1 MSPSIVDF
9 RGCMMRPTT
18 KTMTAESTIGTQSA
32 AIGTTSVSLSREM
45 CRYYNKG
52 DSHQCPAVLIVGCRC
67 FQGRGT
73 GDCPP
78 QFGGFPVSE
87 RNPGVTRRGF
97 LGGMGAAAVGIK
109 EADRMMTRKA
119 KSGDPAASGISD
131 GPASPLFTPI
141 AIPGNSTLAALDQA
155 GLSLELRENLRHA
168 PTGRCV
174 CWGIPFSV
182 ERIALVSEK
191 AIELKWPE
199 VDAGWIVVMHTTDM
213 SAQQVNTD
221 GFVPATRGR
230 ALLAERVADYVFL
243 YSDGS
248 QERVP
253 ILRQHQVGMMSRPWG
268 INCFEAVAHQ
278 KPYPLRTLSEQPRPG
293 IGWGNTQPRLDQP
306 DAPPWVNWLWAWQ
319 NPHPDRKVAGLQI
332 EPATGVLIVSAIT
345 AGRTS
350 SIPLRWESRR
360 KAILRL
366 PEGTAFDPTLS
377 SSGLLKHL
385 QLDLGQVISAQ
396 PRTVYPDESWE
407 ATYNNKPPALAA
419 HEILIEYTA
428 HPEARFHLP
437 DGTSIPVSRAEKT
450 STGPLMPIKPAT
462 QRVRLCV
469 TDGATGKPVAVKL
482 HVHGGAGEYLAPV
495 DRHRIPDTFWYED
508 WSVDYVNP
516 GQHFCTYI
524 PGETL
529 IDLPRGRVYVEISKG
544 FEIAPIRKIVEVGPE
559 TDELQFVVER
569 VLPWRERGW
578 VTADTHVHFLSPH
591 SAHLEGAGEGVNVV
605 NLLASQWGELMTN
618 VGDFDGRT
626 TYGSREAGGD
636 GEYLVRVGTENRQH
650 VLGHISLLG
659 YNGAII
665 APMTTG
671 GPDES
676 ALGDPVEILLTEWAR
691 QCRKQG
697 GIVVLPHFPR
707 PRAEHAAAIVSG
719 EIDGVEMTSWENL
732 YGGIDPYSLSDW
744 YRYLNCGYFV
754 AAVGG
759 TDKMASTT
767 AVGAVRTY
775 AKLPSG
781 TVFDYD
787 AWKAAIRSGQTFV
800 SYGPLME
807 FSVEGRPAGSRIRM
821 SRTGGSVRVEWSV
834 ASVTIPMTRIDLI
847 VNGEIRQSRSINE
860 RKDTGNWTVRV
871 DRSSWIAL
879 LVRGHY
885 ADKPEIVAA
894 HSSPVMVE
902 VEGTEFFAAAD
913 AVTILDQ
920 IEGAL
925 AYFDTLATRA
935 ETEAYKR
942 MRLVLT
948 GAHRSLHNRLHQ
960 QGALHKHPFEA

>member
-1 MSPSIVDF
+1 MAGSNSDGGNSP
-9 RGCMMRPTT
+9 G
-18 KTMTAESTIGTQSA
+18 TAEA
-32 AIGTTSVSLSREM
+32 
-45 CRYYNKG
+45 K
-52 DSHQCPAVLIVGCRC
+52 D
-67 FQGRGT
+67 
-73 GDCPP
+73 
-78 QFGGFPVSE
+78 
-87 RNPGVTRRGF
+87 
-97 LGGMGAAAVGIK
+97 AAV
-109 EADRMMTRKA
+109 T
-119 KSGDPAASGISD
+119 GISD
-131 GPASPLFTPI
+131 GPASPLFSPV
-141 AIPGNSTLAALDQA
+141 PLDGNSTPADLAQA
-155 GLSLELRENLRHA
+155 GVSQYLRENVRHA
-168 PTGRCV
+168 PSGNCV
-174 CWGIPFSV
+174 CWGIPFHV
-182 ERIALVSEK
+182 GRIALVK
-191 AIELKWPE
+191 DRALELKWPE
-199 VDAGWIVVMHTTDM
+199 VEAAWLVLMHTTDM
-213 SAQQVNTD
+213 SPQQANAN
-221 GFVPATRGR
+221 GFVPATRGP
-230 ALLAERVADYVFL
+230 ALLGERVADYVFL

-248 QERVP
+248 EERVP
-253 ILRQHQVGMMSRPWG
+253 VLRQHQIGMLSRWWG
-268 INCFEAVAHQ
+268 VNCFEAVAHQ
-278 KPYPLRTLSEQPRPG
+278 KPHPVRTLSEQPRTG
-293 IGWGNTQPRLDQP
+293 IGWGDTQPRVSQP

-319 NPHPDRKVAGLQI
+319 NPHPDRKLTGLRI
-332 EPATGVLIVSAIT
+332 EPATGTMIISAIT

-350 SIPLRWESRR
+350 SIPLRWQSRK

-366 PEGTAFDPTLS
+366 PEGTTLDPTLS
-377 SSGLLKHL
+377 ATGLLKHL

-396 PRTVYPDESWE
+396 PRTVYPDQSWE
-407 ATYNNKPPALAA
+407 ETYNNKPPVQSA
-419 HEILIEYTA
+419 HELLVEYTS
-428 HPEARFHLP
+428 HPDASFHLP
-437 DGTSIPVSRAEKT
+437 DGTTIPVACAEKAT
-450 STGPLMPIKPAT
+450 TGPLTPIEPST
-462 QRVRLCV
+462 QRVRLRV
-469 TDGATGKPVAVKL
+469 TEKATGKLVAVKL
-482 HVHGGAGEYLAPV
+482 HVHGEAGEYLAPV

-516 GQHFCTYI
+516 GAHSCTYI
-524 PGETL
+524 AGETL

-544 FEIAPIRKIVEVGPE
+544 FEIAPIRKIVTVEPA
-559 TDELQFVVER
+559 TSELQFVVER
-569 VLPWRERGW
+569 VLPWRERSW

-626 TYGSREAGGD
+626 TFGSREAGGD

-659 YNGAII
+659 YNGPII

-691 QCRKQG
+691 RCRKQG
-697 GIVVLPHFPR
+697 GIVVLPHFPH

-719 EIDGVEMTSWENL
+719 EIDGVEMTSWDNL

-775 AKLPSG
+775 AKLPAG
-781 TVFDYD
+781 ALFDYD
-787 AWKAAIRSGQTFV
+787 SWKAAVRSGQTFV
-800 SYGPLME
+800 TYGPLME
-807 FSVEGRPAGSRIRM
+807 FSVDGRHAGSRIKM
-821 SRTGGSVRVEWSV
+821 SRSGGSVEVEWKI
-834 ASVTIPMTRIDLI
+834 ASATIPMTRIDLI
-847 VNGEIRQSRSINE
+847 VNGEIRQSRSVKAQE
-860 RKDTGNWTVRV
+860 DGGSWTVRV
-871 DRSSWIAL
+871 DHSSWVAL

-885 ADKPEIVAA
+885 ADRPEVIAA

-913 AVTILDQ
+913 AITILDQ

-960 QGALHKHPFEA
+960 QGVLHKHPLGA